1 MKCEVCQHD
10 MPEDDVYI
18 HRDTAMCEDCYLK
31 ALNPVITCDPIAVR
45 SAIGLRGNL
54 GVKGE
59 EGLTP
64 LQKEIYGF
72 IMSRGKVTGPEVRT
86 SFGITEQDLN
96 RIVATLRH
104 CELVRGQKEGEAV
117 YLVPF

>member
-1 MKCEVCQHD
+1 MKCESCQCD

-18 HRDTAMCEDCYLK
+18 HRGVAMCEDCYMK
-31 ALNPVITCDPIAVR
+31 ALNPVNTCDPFAVR

-59 EGLTP
+59 AGLTP
-64 LQKEIYGF
+64 MQRNIFQF
-72 IMSRGKVTGPEVRT
+72 IRDMGKVKAPEVC
-86 SFGITEQDLN
+86 SNFNITEQDLN

-104 CELVRGQKEGEAV
+104 CELVRGQKEGNNV

>member
-10 MPEDDVYI
+10 LPEDDVYI
-18 HRDTAMCEDCYLK
+18 HRGTVMCEDCYMK
-31 ALNPVITCDPIAVR
+31 SLNPVNTCDPFAVR
-45 SAIGLRGNL
+45 SAIGLRGKF

-64 LQKEIYGF
+64 LQKEIYEF
-72 IMSRGKVTGPEVRT
+72 IMSKGNVTGPEVRA
-86 SFGITEQDLN
+86 SFNITEQDLN

-104 CELVRGQKEGEAV
+104 CELVRGQKEGDNV

>member
-10 MPEDDVYI
+10 MSEGDIYI
-18 HRDTAMCEDCYLK
+18 HRGTAMCEDCYMK
-31 ALNPVITCDPIAVR
+31 ALNPVNTCDPFAVR
-45 SAIGLRGNL
+45 SAIGLRGKF

-64 LQKEIYGF
+64 LQKGIYEF
-72 IMSRGKVTGPEVRT
+72 IRDKGKVTGLEVRT

-104 CELVRGQKEGEAV
+104 CELVRGRKEGEAV